1 MNVLNWIFSSNE
13 REVGR
18 FRKVAEKINDL
29 EPEMEALSN
38 DQLRAKTEEFK
49 GRLANEETLDDILP
63 EAFATVREAARRV
76 IGQRH
81 FDVQMIG
88 GMVLHEGRIA
98 EMRTG
103 EGKTLTATLPL
114 YLNALEGKGAH
125 LITVNDY
132 LGKFHAQWMGGVY
145 NFLGMSVGAI
155 QGSNIETG
163 EMEASYLYDP
173 DYFNE
178 DEPTYRNLK
187 RCDKQESYLAD
198 ITYGT
203 NHVFGFDY
211 LRDNMAHSKEE
222 LVQRELNYA
231 IVDEVDSILVDE
243 ARVPLIIS
251 GQAAESNE
259 MYYKMD
265 RVVARLMHERDYTI
279 DEKAKTA
286 MLTEDGTRRVE
297 EALGVDNL
305 TEDVDLMHHAN
316 AALKARTMFKSDID
330 YVVRDNQVILVDEF
344 TGRLM
349 FGRRLSDGLHQA
361 IEAKE
366 GVKIEHESQTLAK
379 ITHQNYYRLYTKLGG
394 MTGTAKT
401 EEEEFRKIYG
411 LDVVVV
417 PTNMPMVRADYPDVI
432 YKSEEAKLRGLTL
445 EILKLHCKLQPI
457 LVGTR
462 SIETS
467 ERLSGRIEAD
477 KLQLLAAIF
486 VLRSMMDESKNFD
499 GEMKKQFNQ
508 LLNLKFG
515 ELTLSK
521 LSEVARSVGAS
532 LDMLRDDNV
541 KRLAKI
547 MELDAP
553 EEIERLLENLSQ
565 GIGHNVLNAK
575 QHEREAEIIAD
586 AGGLGAVT
594 IATNMAGRGVDIIL
608 GGKPE
613 GSTGRNPEA
622 DVVVGTGGLAILGSE
637 RHESRRIDHQLRGR
651 AGRQGDPGMSRFYV
665 SLEDELWRVF
675 GDRMQSPWLASWP
688 EEMAMDAKLLSRMIE
703 RTQKKMETYHFGIRK
718 QVLQYDDVMNV
729 QREIIY
735 GERRKI
741 LEGRDLKPTITS
753 YLNQTV
759 LDTIATYCPESSSD
773 WDTDTLFEMLN
784 EIFPLSLYIS
794 ATDLHGKRRLEIED
808 LLTELAEKAYED
820 REKQIGSELMRDL
833 ERQIA
838 FRAIDNKWLEHL
850 DGMDYLLE
858 GIGLRG
864 YAQIDPLMA
873 YKKEGFE
880 MFDQMQQGI
889 QDEIVRWMFRVQV
902 QVVNEPYRNPYRN
915 VSMNTS
921 ELTPMGAPSPAQGFD
936 EPGPYSDFDEGL
948 PRPRKLAPMKTR
960 AKVGRNDPCPC
971 GSGKKYKRCCLKDE
985 GE

>member
-13 REVGR
+13 REVAR
-18 FRKVAEKINDL
+18 FRKVADKINLL
-29 EPEMEALSN
+29 EPEMEALS
-38 DQLRAKTEEFK
+38 DELLRAKTGEFK
-49 GRLANEETLDDILP
+49 RRLTESETLDDILP
-63 EAFATVREAARRV
+63 EAFAVVREAARRV

-155 QGSNIETG
+155 QGSNVETG
-163 EMEASYLYDP
+163 EMEASYIYDP
-173 DYFNE
+173 DYCNE
-178 DEPTYRNLK
+178 DEPTYPNLK

-211 LRDNMAHSKEE
+211 LRDNMAHSKAE
-222 LVQRELNYA
+222 LVQRELNFA
-231 IVDEVDSILVDE
+231 IVDEVDSVLVDE
-243 ARVPLIIS
+243 ARVPLILS

-286 MLTEDGTRRVE
+286 MLTEEGTRRVE
-297 EALGVDNL
+297 EALGVENL
-305 TEDVDLMHHAN
+305 AEDVDLMHHAN
-316 AALKARTMFKSDID
+316 AALKARTMFKADID

-379 ITHQNYYRLYTKLGG
+379 ITHQNYYRLYNKLGG

-411 LDVVVV
+411 LDVVVI
-417 PTNMPMVRADYPDVI
+417 PTNMPMIRADYPDVI
-432 YKSEEAKLRGLTL
+432 YKTEESKLRGLTL
-445 EILKLHCKLQPI
+445 EILKLHCKLQPV

-477 KLQLLAAIF
+477 RLQLLAAVF
-486 VLRSMMDESKNFD
+486 VLRSMMDESKNLD
-499 GEMKKQFNQ
+499 GDMKKQFNQ

-521 LSEVARSVGAS
+521 LSEVARAVGAS

-541 KRLAKI
+541 RRLAKI
-547 MELDAP
+547 MELESP
-553 EEIERLLENLSQ
+553 EEIDRLLENLSQ

-586 AGGLGAVT
+586 AGRLGAVT

-613 GSTGRNPEA
+613 GSERNPEA
-622 DVVVGTGGLAILGSE
+622 TDVVATGGLAILGSE

-651 AGRQGDPGMSRFYV
+651 SGRQGDPGMSRFYV

-759 LDTIATYCPESSSD
+759 LDLVAQYCPESSSD
-773 WDTDTLFEMLN
+773 WDIDTLFEMLN
-784 EIFPLSLYIS
+784 EIFPLSLYITTS
-794 ATDLHGKRRLEIED
+794 DLQGKKRFEIED
-808 LLTELAEKAYED
+808 LLTELAERAYED

-850 DGMDYLLE
+850 DAMDYLLE

-864 YAQIDPLMA
+864 YAQVDPLMA
-873 YKKEGFE
+873 YKKEGFD

-921 ELTPMGAPSPAQGFD
+921 ELTPMGASPPPTAQGYD
-936 EPGPYSDFDEGL
+936 EPYPDFEEGL
-948 PRPRKLAPMKTR
+948 PRARKQIPQKSR

-971 GSGKKYKRCCLKDE
+971 GSGKKYKKCCLKDE